1 LAAESPKAMP
11 KAMPKVMHVITGL
24 QTGGAERM
32 LERLVLAPRGRPVSF
47 HVVSLLPGGAVAERL
62 RSAGIRVTSLGMRR
76 GLPDPSALLRLAL
89 LIRREKPD
97 VVQSWLYHA
106 DILATLALR
115 WSGRRRHTRLFWSVR
130 CASMESADRTF
141 APKWARAACVR
152 LSRFA
157 DAVIANSHAGRDF
170 HQALGYKPRRFVV
183 IDNGIDVD
191 RFRPDAAARA
201 SVRAELG
208 IADARPLI
216 AMVARLDPVKDYA
229 TFLRALELLP
239 EVSALAV
246 GDKTE
251 TLPDRPGLY
260 RLGERRDVPRL
271 LAACDLVV
279 STSLSEGFPNSLL
292 EAMAA
297 GVPAVATDAG
307 DSRRILGDTGIIVP
321 LADPAALA
329 VAVRQL
335 LAESPEARQ
344 RRKVRA
350 RERAVQQFGLG
361 RMVEAHDALYR
372 EA

>member
-1 LAAESPKAMP
+1 MAADSP

-32 LERLVLAPRGRPVSF
+32 LERLVLAPRERPVSF

-62 RSAGIRVTSLGMRR
+62 RRGGIRVTSLGMRR
-76 GLPDPSALLRLAL
+76 GLPDPSALLRLAR

-130 CASMESADRTF
+130 CASMESGDRTF

-170 HQALGYKPRRFVV
+170 HQALGYKPGRFVV

-251 TLPDRPGLY
+251 TLPDRPGLH

-307 DSRRILGDTGIIVP
+307 DSRRILGDTGIVVP
-321 LADPAALA
+321 LADPAAMA